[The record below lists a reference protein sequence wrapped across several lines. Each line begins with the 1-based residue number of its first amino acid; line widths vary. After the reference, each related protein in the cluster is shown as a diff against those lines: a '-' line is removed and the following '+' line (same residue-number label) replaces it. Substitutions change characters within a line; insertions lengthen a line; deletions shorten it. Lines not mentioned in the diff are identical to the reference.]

1 MIPLSSAISSGLTW
15 SKIPRSRDYKLV
27 QNGEVVGTLER
38 PSIWCAKFFAE
49 TQHGRWIFRRGGFV
63 GTGSEILDSATKS
76 PIATFRSSW
85 GTGGILTFAD
95 GEAFQIVSRGWWR
108 PVWSVIAANDRPV
121 LEVHTREK
129 TVDVAPGSA
138 IAASRLSLLMMFV
151 WYRVLQA
158 EEDAAGAV
166 VAAIAAS

>member
-1 MIPLSSAISSGLTW
+1 
-15 SKIPRSRDYKLV
+15 
-27 QNGEVVGTLER
+27 
-38 PSIWCAKFFAE
+38 
-49 TQHGRWIFRRGGFV
+49 
-63 GTGSEILDSATKS
+63 
-76 PIATFRSSW
+76 
-85 GTGGILTFAD
+85 
-95 GEAFQIVSRGWWR
+95 
-108 PVWSVIAANDRPV
+108 V